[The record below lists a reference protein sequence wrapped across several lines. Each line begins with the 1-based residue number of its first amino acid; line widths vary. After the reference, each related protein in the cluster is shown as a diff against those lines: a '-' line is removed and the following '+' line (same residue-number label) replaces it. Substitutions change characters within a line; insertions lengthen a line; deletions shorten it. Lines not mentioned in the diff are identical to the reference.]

1 MSGIGCRQ
9 WRKLRAYEGSKNETF
24 RVLEPELN
32 GDDVDQVG
40 ITEKW
45 DSGNEDGGDGSDE
58 QMMEILYL
66 FVYQSNLRH
75 EQVS

>member
-32 GDDVDQVG
+32 GDDVDYVG

-58 QMMEILYL
+58 KMMEILYL